1 VVVLDIGNVVVSG
14 DELVLAVEVKVL
26 GLSVD

>member
-14 DELVLAVEVKVL
+14 VELVLGVDVEVL
-26 GLSVD
+26 GLTVD